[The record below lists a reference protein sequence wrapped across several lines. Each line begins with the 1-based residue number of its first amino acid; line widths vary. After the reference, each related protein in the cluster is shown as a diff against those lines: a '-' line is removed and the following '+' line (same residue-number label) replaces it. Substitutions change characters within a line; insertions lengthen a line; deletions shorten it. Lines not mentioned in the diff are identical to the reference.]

1 MDTPVCLRN
10 RNPLDTM
17 SAPFIFQAVIRTF
30 ALDDKGNIF
39 DTALPGLI
47 EIQDFDF
54 PTSSFS
60 IAAVHTEEFAC
71 EKCCFIATG
80 TRLDSDD
87 SILLI
92 HNIFRQQGYFYL
104 FEQLLFAGFDAF

>member
-1 MDTPVCLRN
+1 MDTPVCLGN
-10 RNPLDTM
+10 RNALDTM

-30 ALDDKGNIF
+30 APDGKGNIF

-47 EIQDFDF
+47 EVQDFDF

-71 EKCCFIATG
+71 EQCGYVDSGA
-80 TRLDSDD
+80 RLDGAYSV
-87 SILLI
+87 IVV
-92 HNIFRQQGYFYL
+92 NL
-104 FEQLLFAGFDAF
+104 FFVR

>member
-1 MDTPVCLRN
+1 MDTPVCLGN
-10 RNPLDTM
+10 RNALDTM
-17 SAPFIFQAVIRTF
+17 SAPFIFQAVIRAL

-47 EIQDFDF
+47 EVQDFDF

-71 EKCCFIATG
+71 EKCCFVTAS
-80 TRLDSDD
+80 TRLDGDNRVF
-87 SILLI
+87 LI
-92 HNIFRQQGYFYL
+92 YNIFRQQRYFDL
-104 FEQLLFAGFDAF
+104 FEQLFFASFEAF